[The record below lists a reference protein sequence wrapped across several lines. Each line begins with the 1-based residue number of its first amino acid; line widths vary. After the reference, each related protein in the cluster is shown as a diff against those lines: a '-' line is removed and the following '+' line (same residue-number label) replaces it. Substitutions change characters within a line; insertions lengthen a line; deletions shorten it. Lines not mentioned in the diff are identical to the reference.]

1 MLSSYLMR
9 REEYVDHLVVPGLVA
24 RVRVQRVNLFEMLP
38 KTLDKSKTKNKI
50 LTFINF
56 QLC

>member
-38 KTLDKSKTKNKI
+38 KTLDKSKTKNKF
-50 LTFINF
+50 LNF
-56 QLC
+56 F